1 MGVPTQSTTI
11 ASNAVI
17 GIMAPQPL
25 AQVAVLFGDA
35 QMQVMPVTS
44 TEPRR
49 ASSLPVPLSAAVS
62 CTGVQ
67 VYRLAGFRVPSHVSR
82 QQFSSQVSP
91 FSPAGPIDLVPRL
104 RRYYG
109 DATPSAVYASRT
121 ASPLPM
127 QDSLPAGWL
136 AFAEREFNPLDQI
149 ERVQLL
155 HLIPLSRVFL
165 TQAGRMSGENLWM
178 R

>member
-1 MGVPTQSTTI
+1 MRRCRLCLQRVQSH
-11 ASNAVI
+11 A
-17 GIMAPQPL
+17 GL
-25 AQVAVLFGDA
+25 
-35 QMQVMPVTS
+35 
-44 TEPRR
+44 
-49 ASSLPVPLSAAVS
+49 LPCQFRYLLPFR
-62 CTGVQ
+62 VQ

-82 QQFSSQVSP
+82 QQFSSQASP
-91 FSPAGPIDLVPRL
+91 FSPAGPIGLVPRL

-136 AFAEREFNPLDQI
+136 AFAGREFNPLDQI

-165 TQAGRMSGENLWM
+165 TQAGRMSCENLWM